1 MTPSLPSLRPALLAA
16 ALALACAFGPAPAAP
31 PPAGVQPGPCVEGV
45 CEYRL
50 GNGLRV
56 LLFPDATQPT
66 VTANL
71 IYRVGSLQENYG
83 ETGMAHLL
91 EHLLFKG
98 TPTHRDIP
106 GEMKR
111 RGIGFNATTSLDHTN
126 YFASFPA
133 NEANLDWLLGLE
145 ADRMVHSNIARQDLD
160 SEMTVVRNEMESREN
175 SPAAALYERVRSTA
189 YLWHR
194 YGNSTIG
201 ARSDVEGVPIERLQA
216 YYRAWY
222 RPDNATLVLAGR
234 FDPTSALASIAR
246 RFGPI
251 PRPAEP
257 MRPFYTVEPA
267 QDGEREV
274 TVRRVGDIGL
284 LMAAYHIPAATHPDT
299 AALTVLGDVLGHVPG
314 GRLHKALV
322 ETGLAAGAGGGAD
335 TMRDPGL
342 FSMTLALPKS
352 GDEAKARQAL
362 LDQLEQ
368 IARRP
373 VTAAEV
379 EAAQQRMR
387 NGYDMASTD
396 VSAIA
401 MGLTDAVA
409 TGDWR
414 LYFHERDALEK
425 VTAQDVNRVARDYL
439 TASNRT
445 FGRFVPSQT
454 AQRAQI
460 PAAPDAATLLKDYAG
475 KAAVAAGEHFEPTPA
490 NIQARTETV
499 IVDTGNGRSLK
510 LALLPKKTRG
520 GTVSVAASFVFG
532 NLDALKGREAAG
544 NIAGALMMRGAQGLS
559 REQIDQ
565 RFEALK
571 TAASVGGGLQSA
583 HIGLTTRRE
592 QLADALALAAQVLRT
607 PTYPEAEFE
616 QYRLQAITSGE
627 ASRRE
632 PGSIAGLAMAKHFDP
647 WPAGHPL
654 RALSLDESLAALKA
668 LKLADVRAFHRDFYG
683 TAEGQISVVGDFDP
697 AAVKRQ
703 LRSLFADWRAPQ
715 AYQPI
720 ETGYTA
726 VAAEQRRFETPD
738 KPNGMLL
745 ARANLALKDTDPDYP
760 ALVAADYILGGGSI
774 KSRLADRI
782 RQRDGLSYGVGSDID
797 AGISRDGRDD
807 AGNWSLQA
815 IAAPENLDR
824 AERAMREEIE
834 RLVRDGVEAGE
845 LRDAVS
851 GLLTQREQAR
861 ASDAAIAAGL
871 ASNLFYGR
879 TMQFSA
885 DFDAALNSLT
895 VDRVNAA
902 IRKHLKPERFS
913 VYLAGDFAAAAKTGA
928 KPAAAPSD
936 AAGRDAEAGPGGST
950 E

>member
-1 MTPSLPSLRPALLAA
+1 MTPFLPSPRPALLAA
-16 ALALACAFGPAPAAP
+16 ALALACAFGPAAAAP
-31 PPAGVQPGPCVEGV
+31 TPLPTGVQAGPCVEGI

-56 LLFPDATQPT
+56 LLFPDASRPT
-66 VTANL
+66 VTVNL
-71 IYRVGSLQENYG
+71 IYRVGSKQENYG

-106 GEMKR
+106 GEMKK
-111 RGIGFNATTSLDHTN
+111 RGIGFNAETSLERTN
-126 YFASFPA
+126 YYASFPA
-133 NEANLDWLLGLE
+133 NDATLDWLLGLE
-145 ADRMVHSNIARQDLD
+145 ADRMVHSDIARKDLD
-160 SEMTVVRNEMESREN
+160 SEMTVVRNEMENGEN
-175 SPAAALYERVRSTA
+175 SPAAALVERVRSTA

-234 FDPTSALASIAR
+234 FDPAATLGSIAR

-251 PRPAEP
+251 ARPAEP
-257 MRPFYTVEPA
+257 MRSFYTVEPA

-274 TVRRVGDIGL
+274 TVRRVGDIRL
-284 LMAAYHIPAATHPDT
+284 LMAAYHIPAATHADA
-299 AALTVLGDVLGHVPG
+299 AALAVLEDVLGHVPG

-322 ETGLAAGAGGGAD
+322 ETGLAASAGGGAEQ
-335 TMRDPGL
+335 MRDPGL
-342 FSMTLALPKS
+342 FSAIAALPKD

-368 IARRP
+368 IARQP

-379 EAAQQRMR
+379 EAAQQRLR
-387 NGYDMASTD
+387 NGFELAYTN
-396 VSAIA
+396 VSSVA
-401 MGLTDAVA
+401 MGLSDAVA
-409 TGDWR
+409 SGDWR
-414 LYFHERDALEK
+414 LYFHQRDALDK

-439 TASNRT
+439 TANNRT

-454 AQRAQI
+454 AQRAAI
-460 PAAPDAATLLKDYAG
+460 PAAPDAAVLLKDYVG
-475 KAAVAAGEHFEPTPA
+475 KAAVAAGEHFDPTPA

-499 IVDTGNGRSLK
+499 VIDTGGGRSLK

-520 GTVSVAASFVFG
+520 GTVSVTASFNFG
-532 NLDALKGREAAG
+532 NVDALKGREVAG
-544 NIAGALMMRGAQGLS
+544 SVAGALMMRGAQGLS

-565 RFEALK
+565 RFDALK
-571 TAASVGGGLQSA
+571 TAARVGGSLQSA
-583 HIGLTTRRE
+583 RIDLTTRRE
-592 QLADALALAAQVLRT
+592 QLADALSLAAQVLRT
-607 PTYPEAEFE
+607 PTYPDAEFE
-616 QYRLQAITSGE
+616 QYRLQAITGME
-627 ASRRE
+627 ASRQE
-632 PGSIAGLAMAKHFDP
+632 PGSIAGLALAKHFDP

-697 AAVKRQ
+697 VALKRQ
-703 LRSLFADWRAPQ
+703 LQSLFADWRAPQ
-715 AYQPI
+715 AFAPI
-720 ETGYTA
+720 ATSYTA

-738 KPNGMLL
+738 KPNGVLL
-745 ARANLALKDTDPDYP
+745 ARANLSLKDTDPDYP
-760 ALVAADYILGGGSI
+760 ALVAANYILGGGTI
-774 KSRLADRI
+774 KSRLGDRI

-797 AGISRDGRDD
+797 ADTSRDGRDD
-807 AGNWSLQA
+807 AGNWSVEA
-815 IAAPENLDR
+815 IAAPENLDKV
-824 AERAMREEIE
+824 ERAMREEID
-834 RLVRDGVEAGE
+834 RLLRDGVQADE

-871 ASNLFYGR
+871 AGNLFYGR

-885 DFDAALNSLT
+885 DFDAALKALT
-895 VDRVNAA
+895 VDQVNAA
-902 IRKHLKPERFS
+902 IRKHLKPDQLS
-913 VYLAGDFAAAAKTGA
+913 VYLAGDFAAAAKGGSPAKAPATGA
-928 KPAAAPSD
+928 AS
-936 AAGRDAEAGPGGST
+936 AAGDAGAGQ
-950 E
+950 